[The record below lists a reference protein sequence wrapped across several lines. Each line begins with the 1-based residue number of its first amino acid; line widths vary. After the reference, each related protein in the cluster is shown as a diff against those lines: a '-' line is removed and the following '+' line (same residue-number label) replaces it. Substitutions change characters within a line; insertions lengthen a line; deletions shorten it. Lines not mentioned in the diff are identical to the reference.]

1 MNRVIYTHAYPLA
14 EAKKLASDSQERP
27 LSRNRQISVMTP
39 TPQAARSLSVAHF
52 SLENLAKQIIGKN
65 QFAEVPLLTAHR
77 YLRQTVSEVLSTTD
91 VEGTTRKVAPTL
103 KELLRMG
110 NWQEN
115 TPPSQKHIELPG
127 RFQPLVNL
135 AEIYQQRLREKKLLE
150 SAEILWFA
158 SQLNPIRQSLLVY
171 GYDFPLMD
179 QLQFV
184 DAVAGDRSVWFLP
197 VVNHPLFSENQ
208 LTAIAWLQE
217 RGWQIKHD
225 VENDVKNDV
234 KNDEIVQEVAAITNH
249 QNPNHPGKYL
259 SQKFLGLSD
268 SEPSESSEP
277 TESNPAKVY
286 AYPHLEAEVRGI
298 LALVKEQLLQK
309 VPSNQIAIVARDEK
323 IYGPMILDIAWEY
336 DLPIRA
342 LYSIPLTATRL
353 GNWIETLG
361 QVAIADLP
369 FEPTAKLLTHPLCSG
384 LPPECWVRARKMH
397 PSGLKKW
404 QEILQPKG
412 DEKVS
417 TSQAVDLSVDLSIL
431 SWPSQDTRDNW
442 VARLQNIFKAFNLR
456 KRAARWAREAVAYYQ
471 FQEGLVHLSKPETE
485 ILTIE
490 EFIQEISQLM
500 ALLMVP
506 AAPGRGGVELHT
518 PASLVGTE
526 YQSVFVLGMAEG
538 ILPAPVVDSP
548 VLDFRD
554 RQLLR
559 QRGIPLANAMET
571 AQREALNFYAC
582 LKTAAQNVIFSYPQ
596 TQGSTP
602 MLPSP
607 YIARLGLEV
616 EAAPP
621 LPVASVQL
629 SRQVELGAIAVAAVG
644 DLQSIGVSRNAP
656 EADPVLNHAY
666 HCWTVEKRRESSQAP
681 DEYDGAIAIGLDPDE
696 WEFSASQLT
705 NLGQCPFKWFSHKQL
720 HLLDLEEA
728 EEELSNSLRGLLY
741 HKTLELSV
749 KWATVSEGKNFVATA
764 IEHLETAFSEA
775 EKAEHLDK
783 LPPLPGWK
791 ARRQEH
797 LTVLHRAV
805 SAPDFLQE
813 NTEILAAEK
822 KFTGTWY
829 GLKVKGSLD
838 RVDRT
843 PEGLAI
849 VDYKTS
855 SSPPKG
861 AKDANGQAKLD
872 IQLPLY
878 VQVAA
883 KELFPGQPVTN
894 AYYYSLTKGT
904 ILKEVAIDAID
915 DTALAEFAEN
925 VKRRLQQGHYPV
937 DPDHKRDACQYC
949 DYDLVCRQGSR
960 LSRK

>member
-1 MNRVIYTHAYPLA
+1 MNRVIYIHAYPLA
-14 EAKKLASDSQERP
+14 EAKKLASA
-27 LSRNRQISVMTP
+27 RQISVMTP

-77 YLRQTVSEVLSTTD
+77 YLRETVRQVLSTTD
-91 VEGTTRKVAPTL
+91 VEGTTRKVAPIL

-110 NWQEN
+110 NWQAIGKL
-115 TPPSQKHIELPG
+115 TPSCQKHIELPE

-135 AEIYQQRLREKKLLE
+135 AEIYQQRLREKKLLD

-208 LTAIAWLQE
+208 KALAWLQE
-217 RGWQIKHD
+217 RGWQIKND
-225 VENDVKNDV
+225 VENDVENAGE
-234 KNDEIVQEVAAITNH
+234 NDEIFQEVAVTNNP
-249 QNPNHPGKYL
+249 QKPNHPGKYL

-268 SEPSESSEP
+268 SEPSASSEP
-277 TESNPAKVY
+277 KESNPAKVY
-286 AYPHLEAEVRGI
+286 AYAHLEAEVRGI

-442 VARLQNIFKAFNLR
+442 VERLQHIFKAFNLR

-571 AQREALNFYAC
+571 AQREALNFYGC
-582 LKTAAQNVIFSYPQ
+582 LKTAAENVIFSYPQ
-596 TQGSTP
+596 TQGSTQL
-602 MLPSP
+602 LPSP
-607 YIARLGLEV
+607 YIKRLGLEV

-656 EADPVLNHAY
+656 EADPILNHAY
-666 HCWTVEKRRESSQAP
+666 HCWTVEKRRESSQPP
-681 DEYDGAIAIGLDPDE
+681 DEYDGAIAIGLDPDQ

-705 NLGQCPFKWFSHKQL
+705 NLGQCAFKWFSHKQL
-720 HLLDLEEA
+720 NLLDPEKA
-728 EEELSNSLRGLLY
+728 EEELSNSLRGRLY
-741 HKTLELSV
+741 HKTLDFSV
-749 KWATVSEGKNFVATA
+749 KWATVSQGKNFVATV
-764 IEHLETAFSEA
+764 IEQLETAFSAA
-775 EKAEHLDK
+775 EKAEDLDK

-797 LTVLHRAV
+797 LTILQRAV
-805 SAPDFLQE
+805 SAPEFLQE
-813 NTEILAAEK
+813 NTEILATEK
-822 KFTGTWY
+822 EFQGTWY
-829 GLKVKGSLD
+829 GLKVKGTVD

-843 PEGLAI
+843 PKGLAI

-894 AYYYSLTKGT
+894 AYYYSLTKGK
-904 ILKEVAIDAID
+904 ILKEVASDAID
-915 DTALAEFAEN
+915 ETALAEFAEN
-925 VKRRLQQGHYPV
+925 VKRQLQQGHYPV
-937 DPDHKRDACQYC
+937 DPDHKRDACQHC
-949 DYDLVCRQGSR
+949 DYDLICRQGSR